1 MGWGWASVTVILPF
15 VGVSVRAEGMTVV
28 GFDMFVVLVSAICGS
43 GGKVVRYIE
52 KARDV
57 IAGCPIEGRM
67 KRLQE
72 RVG

>member
-1 MGWGWASVTVILPF
+1 MVILPF
-15 VGVSVRAEGMTVV
+15 VGVSVRAAGMMVV
-28 GFDMFVVLVSAICGS
+28 GFDMFIVLVSAMWRR
-43 GGKVVRYIE
+43 GKVVRYIE